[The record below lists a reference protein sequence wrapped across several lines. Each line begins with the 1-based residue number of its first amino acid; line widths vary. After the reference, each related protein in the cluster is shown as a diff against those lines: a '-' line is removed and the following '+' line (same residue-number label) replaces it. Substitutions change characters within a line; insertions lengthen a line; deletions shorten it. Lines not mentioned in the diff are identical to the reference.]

1 MQEKKHFY
9 ITTTLP
15 YVNAKPHMGHALEFV
30 QADVIA
36 RYQKLLGNDVFFNT
50 GTDEHGQ
57 KIYDKAKEANLD
69 PQTYADEYAE
79 KFKVILEKLNILKD
93 IHFIRTTD
101 PHHKQAAQ
109 YFWNLCKEKGDI
121 YKKIYKVKYCV
132 GCELEKTDSELQ
144 DGVCPDHPN
153 LVLEDREEEN
163 YFFRFSNYEKAL
175 NDFFEENPTF
185 VVPDFRFNEI
195 KSFIKN
201 GLADFSVSRL
211 KSKMP
216 WGIPVPDDDTQVM
229 YVWFDA
235 LINYISTLGWPENK
249 VQFEQFWGTKE
260 KRNAVQIAGKD
271 NLRQQSAMWQAMLM
285 SAGVPTS
292 EQVIIHGFIVSGGQ
306 KMAKS
311 LGNVIDPYEVV
322 EKFGTDGLRY
332 WLTREMNT
340 FEDGD
345 FTNEKCLESYTSG
358 LSNGLGNLVSRTM
371 KMAQNAG
378 LDIQREISLHDEGF
392 YVYRELLDRYEIK
405 KAAEE
410 IWIRIGACDK
420 RIQETEPFKLIKT
433 DEVKAKEILT
443 ELVNEI
449 WNIELMLRPFLP
461 ETAEKILKI
470 LKNPKDPITPL
481 FPRIEK

>member
-1 MQEKKHFY
+1 MGQKYFY

-36 RYQKLLGNDVFFNT
+36 RYQKLLGKEVFFNT

-57 KIYDKAKEANLD
+57 KIYTKAKEVGMD
-69 PQTYADEYAE
+69 PQVYADEYAE
-79 KFKVILEKLNILKD
+79 KFKIILDKLNISKD

-101 PHHKQAAQ
+101 VHHKKAAQ
-109 YFWNLCKEKGDI
+109 SFWNICKKRGDI
-121 YKKIYKVKYCV
+121 YKKTYKVKYCV
-132 GCELEKTDSELQ
+132 GCELEKTDSELR

-153 LVLEDREEEN
+153 LTLEDREEEN
-163 YFFRFSNYEKAL
+163 YFFKFSNYEKSL
-175 NDFFEENPTF
+175 LEFYERHQDF

-195 KSFIKN
+195 KNFVKK
-201 GLADFSVSRL
+201 GLSDFSISRL

-216 WGIPVPDDDTQVM
+216 WGIQVPDDESQVM

-235 LINYISTLGWPENK
+235 LINYVSTLGWPEDS
-249 VQFEQFWGTKE
+249 EQFDKYWGTRQE
-260 KRNAVQIAGKD
+260 LNAVQIAGKD

-292 EQVIIHGFIVSGGQ
+292 KQVIIHGFIVSGGQ

-311 LGNVIDPYEVV
+311 LGNVIDPYEVI
-322 EKFGTDGLRY
+322 EKFGTDGLRF
-332 WLTREMNT
+332 WLTKEMNT

-345 FTNEKCLESYTSG
+345 FTDEKCAENYTSG

-371 KMAQNAG
+371 KMAQSAG
-378 LDIQREISLHDEGF
+378 LNIQKNTSISDEVF
-392 YVYRELLDRYEIK
+392 ANYRELLDRYEIK

-410 IWIRIGACDK
+410 IWSRISLCNK
-420 RIQETEPFKLIKT
+420 KIQETEPFKLIKT
-433 DEVKAKEILT
+433 DEIKAKRILS
-443 ELVNEI
+443 ELVSEL

-461 ETAEKILKI
+461 ETAEKIYTI
-470 LKNPKDPITPL
+470 LKNPSDPIPPL
-481 FPRIEK
+481 FPRLA

>member
-1 MQEKKHFY
+1 MENKNFY

-36 RYQKLLGNDVFFNT
+36 RYQKMLGKNVFFNT

-57 KIYDKAKEANLD
+57 KIYTKALEAHLD
-69 PQTYADEYAE
+69 PQEYADEYAE
-79 KFKVILEKLNILKD
+79 KFKIILEKLNISKD

-101 PHHKQAAQ
+101 PHHKAAAQ
-109 YFWNLCKEKGDI
+109 YFWNICKEKGDI
-121 YKKIYKVKYCV
+121 YKKAYKTKYCV

-153 LVLEDREEEN
+153 LILEEREEEN
-163 YFFRFSNYEKAL
+163 YFFKFSNYEKPL
-175 NDFFEENPTF
+175 LEFFEKNPTF

-195 KSFIKN
+195 KSFVKS
-201 GLADFSVSRL
+201 GLADFSISRL

-216 WGIPVPDDDTQVM
+216 WGIPVPDDEDQVM

-249 VQFEQFWGTKE
+249 IQFEQFWGTDKE
-260 KRNAVQIAGKD
+260 RNAVQIAGKD
-271 NLRQQSAMWQAMLM
+271 NLRQQSSMWQAMLL
-285 SAGVPTS
+285 SADVPCS
-292 EQVIIHGFIVSGGQ
+292 KQIIIHGFIISAGQ

-322 EKFGTDGLRY
+322 EKFGTDGLRF
-332 WLTREMNT
+332 WLTKEMNT

-345 FTNEKCLESYTSG
+345 FTYEKCLESYTSG

-371 KMAQNAG
+371 KMAQSAG
-378 LDIQREISLHDEGF
+378 LNVQREISLNDEKF
-392 YVYRELLDRYEIK
+392 DVYRELLDRYELK

-410 IWIRIGACDK
+410 IWIRIAECNK

-433 DEVKAKEILT
+433 DEARAKEILT
-443 ELVNEI
+443 ELVGDIWEI
-449 WNIELMLRPFLP
+449 EFMLRPFLP
-461 ETAEKILKI
+461 ETADKILHI
-470 LKNPKDPITPL
+470 LKNPTEPITPL
-481 FPRIEK
+481 FPRIG